1 MNRKLTFTDIVER
14 LAQVTNSPERVC
26 ELFLKELFAT
36 VSQSLI
42 DGRNVNIKGIGTFKV
57 VKAGSRRS
65 VGVSGEDDTNIPS
78 RGRVIFTPDKA
89 LAEAINEPFAH
100 FKTIELS
107 EQMTDELLAKVGNEP
122 DELAESGDE
131 GDAVTL
137 NGTESSQAEASSA
150 EPSSDPINDIESSEN
165 EDNQEALTPPPFKKF
180 LSETVP
186 VDNAETPIPPEPESE
201 SDARREPI
209 EQPAEPKETEVDDAE
224 NSLSTE
230 NLGSAEEYSVEEDA
244 ENHVPESAAFFT
256 EEEMRKEAKK
266 SLVKGF
272 IWGVLV
278 ASFLCAVV
286 AYVAYPKQSLQYDAN
301 ADSLPVDSAANAASI
316 DSVMTDSAK
325 SVVSA
330 PTTNV
335 TEKQAVVLDTL
346 TAKMVLFRMA
356 RKHYGEAHFWVYI
369 YQENRDKIRDPNNVE
384 PGTVVVIPPKEKYG
398 IDPNDKQSVNK
409 AKRLSYE
416 ILSQY

>member
-14 LAQVTNSPERVC
+14 LAQVTNSPKRVC

-57 VKAGSRRS
+57 VEAGSRRS

-78 RGRVIFTPDKA
+78 HGRVIFTPDKA

-137 NGTESSQAEASSA
+137 NGTESSQSEASSV

-165 EDNQEALTPPPFKKF
+165 EDNQEALTPPPFTKF

-209 EQPAEPKETEVDDAE
+209 EQPAEPEQTDVDDAE

-230 NLGSAEEYSVEEDA
+230 NSGSSEEYSVEEDA

-278 ASFLCAVV
+278 AAFLCAVV
-286 AYVAYPKQSLQYDAN
+286 AYVAYTKQSLQYDAN

-325 SVVSA
+325 SVVSP

-369 YQENRDKIRDPNNVE
+369 YQENRDKIRNPNNVE